1 MQKRSKK
8 YLIITGTLFLI
19 FILFTVIIKN
29 VDVQPVGPCQSKVG
43 LAAINQFV
51 FQILGVNLIWYDITD
66 WLGTAAIIIALGFAA
81 LGLFQLIKRKSI
93 KKVDCRLLLLGAFYF
108 LVMAVY
114 VFFELVII
122 NYRPVLLSE
131 SLEASYPSSHTML
144 VICIMGTAMMQF
156 HYYLRGKKACLWTV
170 DIMSGLL
177 IAVMVIGRLLSGVH
191 WFTDIVA
198 GILLS
203 SALNSLYCF
212 ALVYTEERYRET

>member
-1 MQKRSKK
+1 MQKKSKK

-81 LGLFQLIKRKSI
+81 LGLFQLINRKSI

-156 HYYLRGKKACLWTV
+156 HYYLRERKAWLWMS
-170 DIMSGLL
+170 DIVSVL
-177 IAVMVIGRLLSGVH
+177 IITATVIGRLISGVH

-203 SALNSLYCF
+203 SVLIALYCS
-212 ALVYTEERYRET
+212 ALLYFESKNRVV

>member
-156 HYYLRGKKACLWTV
+156 HYYLRGKKEWLWTV

-203 SALNSLYCF
+203 LALNSLYCF

>member
-144 VICIMGTAMMQF
+144 VTCIMGTAMMQF
-156 HYYLRGKKACLWTV
+156 HYYLRGRKAWLWTV

-177 IAVMVIGRLLSGVH
+177 IAVTVIGRLLSGVH

-203 SALNSLYCF
+203 LALNSLYCF

>member
-131 SLEASYPSSHTML
+131 SLEASYPSSHVMF
-144 VICIMGTAMMQF
+144 VNCIMATAMLQF
-156 HYYLRGKKACLWTV
+156 HYYLRGRKAWLWTV

-177 IAVMVIGRLLSGVH
+177 IAVTVIGRLLSGVH

-203 SALNSLYCF
+203 LALNSLYCF

>member
-1 MQKRSKK
+1 MQKKSKK
-8 YLIITGTLFLI
+8 YLIIIGTLFLI

-144 VICIMGTAMMQF
+144 VTCIMGTAMMQF
-156 HYYLRGKKACLWTV
+156 HYYLRGRKAWLWTV

-203 SALNSLYCF
+203 LALNSLYCF